1 MNSKNEELKDR
12 KIEERKKGRLKKND
26 RI

>member
-1 MNSKNEELKDR
+1 MNRKNEELKDR